1 MPNQRINQID
11 NIKCFLILLVVFGH
25 ILEYVTFKNCEYIY
39 ILIYSFHMPAFCFI
53 SGYCSNP
60 NNSIKKVFN
69 RYLFPYL
76 VFQTLY
82 LLFDHFA
89 LGNTFKLQYTTPYWT
104 LWYLLSLFM
113 WNLILLFVKDYNL
126 KVVFAVGVILSI
138 VCGYDTEI
146 CRYLS
151 LSRVFG
157 FFPYFILGHMF
168 RQYDV
173 KLFISEEIHKKSSK
187 RIIIKLITA
196 VVCVA
201 IAIAIFYF
209 QDKINSKWLYSSYS
223 YIEKRYGA
231 LHRIVIEMIAIS
243 FTMMVCL
250 FASKRRLPLVTSI
263 GKNTMSVYLL
273 HSSIISLLDYYDFF
287 KNLTHPIIVSIV
299 LPIVIVLILSSKP
312 FVKLVSFINNI
323 PMKIN
328 NIIKKN
334 KNTTEYNFNIEKTN
348 FTQRKM

>member
-1 MPNQRINQID
+1 MPNQRINEID
-11 NIKCFLILLVVFGH
+11 NIKGFLILLVVFGH
-25 ILEYVTFKNCEYIY
+25 ILEFVTFKNCEYIY

-82 LLFDHFA
+82 LLFNHFV
-89 LGNTFKLQYTTPYWT
+89 LGNSFKLQYTTPYWT

-113 WNLILLFVKDYNL
+113 WNLILMFVKGSNL
-126 KVVFAVGVILSI
+126 KVVFAIGVILSL

-146 CRYLS
+146 CKYLS
-151 LSRVFG
+151 LSRVLG

-168 RQYDV
+168 RQYGV
-173 KLFISEEIHKKSSK
+173 KLFINEKTHKKFSN
-187 RIIIKLITA
+187 RLIVKLVT
-196 VVCVA
+196 VVACIS
-201 IAIAIFYF
+201 IAILIFYY
-209 QDKINSKWLYSSYS
+209 QDSINSKWLYGSYP

-231 LHRIVIEMIAIS
+231 LHRFIIELIAVS
-243 FTMMVCL
+243 FIMLVCL
-250 FASKRRLPLVTSI
+250 FASKRRLPVVTSI

-287 KNLTHPIIVSIV
+287 KNLKHPIIVSIG
-299 LPIVIVLILSSKP
+299 LSIIIVLILSSKP
-312 FVKLVSFINNI
+312 FIKLVSFINDI

-328 NIIKKN
+328 NITKKN
-334 KNTTEYNFNIEKTN
+334 KNVTEYKFDIEKTN